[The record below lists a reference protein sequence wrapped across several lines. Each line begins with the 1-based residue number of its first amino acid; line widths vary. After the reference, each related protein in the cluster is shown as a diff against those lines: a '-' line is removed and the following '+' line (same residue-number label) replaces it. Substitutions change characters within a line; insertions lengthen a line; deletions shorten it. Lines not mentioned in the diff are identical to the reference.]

1 MFYACVDTLAIVMFL
16 GSYFW
21 LRHFEQA
28 LDKSYRR
35 HQITA
40 ADYTLMIKNIPG
52 DITEP
57 EVRSDSHSDTEKGH
71 MLMLH

>member
-1 MFYACVDTLAIVMFL
+1 MVNISFFLRPRAYAAIFYACVDTLAIVMFL

-35 HQITA
+35 HQVCKWFIL
-40 ADYTLMIKNIPG
+40 YIIMVYMICYM
-52 DITEP
+52 
-57 EVRSDSHSDTEKGH
+57 VY
-71 MLMLH
+71 